1 MVSLTWLS
9 RVGSSIVGATPLV
22 GSLLG
27 FLTLIYN
34 VGESMVVGALN
45 YATASIDA
53 INTSAFGNA
62 TFAGI
67 TFIGYGNA
75 VFPLE
80 EAVSIWAAVGTA
92 CLSIALI
99 RWIKSVIPTVSN

>member
-1 MVSLTWLS
+1 MISLTWLS
-9 RVGSSIVGATPLV
+9 RVGSSVVGFVPGVASVTALITLIFNLGERMLV
-22 GSLLG
+22 GG
-27 FLTLIYN
+27 
-34 VGESMVVGALN
+34 LN
-45 YATASIDA
+45 YAITQVNG
-53 INTSAFGNA
+53 INTSAFDNA

-80 EAVSIWAAVGTA
+80 ETVTIWSAVATA
-92 CLSIALI
+92 CLSVALI